1 MSPGGRDRAEGEWP
15 DGMEG
20 ADGWPRGAHASLT
33 PPHLWNARMAIRPAY
48 SPDAPELGC
57 SDMASKP
64 VMEHS

>member
-1 MSPGGRDRAEGEWP
+1 
-15 DGMEG
+15 MEG
-20 ADGWPRGAHASLT
+20 ADGWPRDAHASLT